1 MAASGPYLTL
11 SAGPETT
18 RNPSSQDGPNPTPEG
33 SRCGVGSVGAHLVS
47 APVPGGHDGQ
57 TKGHPSPWEISCG
70 RVPEHMHGVCSRQVA
85 GGVGDGPGGDGLGV
99 CRLQLL
105 ITANLVESWR
115 IGQSGLVLGGPDSQ
129 DPPIISCSNWNPYL
143 TFSAPGRVEV

>member
-1 MAASGPYLTL
+1 
-11 SAGPETT
+11 
-18 RNPSSQDGPNPTPEG
+18 
-33 SRCGVGSVGAHLVS
+33 
-47 APVPGGHDGQ
+47 
-57 TKGHPSPWEISCG
+57 
-70 RVPEHMHGVCSRQVA
+70 MHGVCSRQVA